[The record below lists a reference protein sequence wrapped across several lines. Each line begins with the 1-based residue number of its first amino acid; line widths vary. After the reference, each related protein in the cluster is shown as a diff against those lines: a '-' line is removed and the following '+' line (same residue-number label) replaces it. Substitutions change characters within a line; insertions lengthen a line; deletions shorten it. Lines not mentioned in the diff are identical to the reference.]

1 MDVKTIRKDLI
12 EYFGKDWWMEV
23 LDWLKENVDFPNTY
37 PLPEHM
43 ADDFHE
49 VFRNKVCSIFK
60 ITNETSAANRL
71 TAYSRMK
78 LLKHMRPS
86 LLPHYAG
93 ILCPVFRSRSINN
106 FGLVSMK
113 VERGDIFSRAFYNL
127 PFPFDQKAKRTVISC
142 YGIAKH
148 GRKIDDAA
156 KYPDGGV
163 FLLNPDK
170 DEQYEKFAKY
180 TDYAYV
186 TLNWRFPK
194 NYDEFIKTLDGSVLI
209 SKSAAKKLRYKKIA
223 YAIIANPAKEIS
235 EKLFGIVSKKI
246 PKEGVRIEYQQQLT
260 DEDSD
265 LSRLSSA
272 VGEIKEVK
280 LLTPQVEEPERR
292 VWWIRI
298 EDERDAEIGC
308 KLESPCGLK
317 HTISGYTDDK
327 EPTIVIN
334 PDTFKD
340 RAIWREIKETGHIH
354 CYPTIP
360 GMDGNISTRNIR
372 ISRTLV
378 QGIFCYPPKVREE
391 LIKAVFNKKNL
402 VFPFPSN
409 ILNILEKM
417 PKVDVDK
424 LAKKYPEFSNYL
436 FYTRRKEVKGQ
447 EYFYVEPTRL
457 YRAWK
462 KLNKV
467 KDYNKL
473 TRFEKES
480 IDNFVRQIVKSLL
493 LFDSEKKCKIKIR
506 GYIRIILF
514 HSSPDINE
522 IQIGRSLWKQLGE
535 PEYVLFAK
543 EPVTRDLSIRCL
555 RVRVKSDEE
564 CPPWVCRIHPFLA
577 MDHENPTPETF
588 HSKIDCQ
595 PAYAPIL
602 VREDGVIKWLT
613 FGELWEEYADDVMF
627 DGEKW
632 IANLKESLEV
642 RTSQG
647 WQPIKYLVRKKAKY
661 NLYRVLSTEYWSECS
676 AEHRFLVNREKVS
689 PNDMIGKKFDID
701 IPEFE
706 EKFDLDKDV
715 AWFYGFF
722 AAEGTIVP
730 GKTIRV
736 FNKDS
741 DLIDR
746 CITALQK
753 LNLEYH
759 IGNYRGVKYISIKPL
774 NIAKDWQKLFYS
786 GKEKKLPDFIFYS
799 TRATLEAVL
808 SGLIDGDGH
817 VYENGK
823 IIFTTKSS
831 LLAQQVVWILKRLGY
846 TYFVN
851 VRKDKPRI
859 IQITTV
865 PTNGVY
871 ENPNRGYPD
880 EIRLKAL
887 ELKAMG
893 YKQREIAKILKV
905 GEATIS
911 RWINNGIERSTKTK
925 FIEERDIVR
934 KIQKLPEEE
943 YVYSLSTPTGDYY
956 DVFILHKQTDGDL
969 AILIPLEKP
978 IEGAMY
984 PPSLRKYNKLWNEN
998 KNVAL
1003 DTVKHFDGYK
1013 DLMDF
1018 LINIYEYNRRES
1030 IEQLIMQTFGGLKNR
1045 AMFTDIIKDHE
1056 KWKDFVMKWDLELQG
1071 FQAEKFNPELKDA
1084 TPKELNEFYEKML
1097 SEALRTTLPDYIEE
1111 YKKLRELENITY
1123 PEIKKVREILQ
1134 SLKKSDH
1141 PVIKLMSEIYETLGI
1156 I

>member
-588 HSKIDCQ
+588 HSKIDC
-595 PAYAPIL
+595 
-602 VREDGVIKWLT
+602 
-613 FGELWEEYADDVMF
+613 
-627 DGEKW
+627 
-632 IANLKESLEV
+632 
-642 RTSQG
+642 
-647 WQPIKYLVRKKAKY
+647 
-661 NLYRVLSTEYWSECS
+661 
-676 AEHRFLVNREKVS
+676 
-689 PNDMIGKKFDID
+689 
-701 IPEFE
+701 
-706 EKFDLDKDV
+706 
-715 AWFYGFF
+715 
-722 AAEGTIVP
+722 
-730 GKTIRV
+730 
-736 FNKDS
+736 
-741 DLIDR
+741 
-746 CITALQK
+746 
-753 LNLEYH
+753 
-759 IGNYRGVKYISIKPL
+759 
-774 NIAKDWQKLFYS
+774 
-786 GKEKKLPDFIFYS
+786 
-799 TRATLEAVL
+799 
-808 SGLIDGDGH
+808 
-817 VYENGK
+817 
-823 IIFTTKSS
+823 
-831 LLAQQVVWILKRLGY
+831 
-846 TYFVN
+846 
-851 VRKDKPRI
+851 
-859 IQITTV
+859 
-865 PTNGVY
+865 
-871 ENPNRGYPD
+871 
-880 EIRLKAL
+880 
-887 ELKAMG
+887 
-893 YKQREIAKILKV
+893 
-905 GEATIS
+905 
-911 RWINNGIERSTKTK
+911 
-925 FIEERDIVR
+925 
-934 KIQKLPEEE
+934 
-943 YVYSLSTPTGDYY
+943 
-956 DVFILHKQTDGDL
+956 DGDL

-998 KNVAL
+998 KNVTL